1 MKPFNTNVLSKRRQ
15 SRRPLLAG
23 AFCVYFLL
31 SPAVFAL
38 DPSKSITQYNCQTW
52 THQNGFP
59 ANGVNAVTQTKDGY
73 VWLGTP
79 AGLVRFDGINFQLSD
94 LKQTAQIRSSFV
106 RSLSASRNDGLW
118 LGLNLGSFAFCDGK
132 DVKFRGKDEWGSL
145 SLNVLSLLETRN
157 GDLWIAAQTLAG
169 RLTPSGTFETILP
182 PPGKTEYYDV
192 GAVYEDAHGRIWL
205 GTTLKG
211 LYYWQQG
218 ALHKLPDPDLDQ
230 AVIRSLVVDQQG
242 RIWVG
247 TQTGLVCYNSDF
259 QKSPILVTRT
269 ETRALLVD
277 HLGALWVGTSGEGL
291 LRYWNGTVTHLRKID
306 GLADDFVTALA
317 EDREGSLWV
326 GTLGGLSQ
334 LSDIKIPTFSQSEGL
349 PGDVK
354 ISVSA
359 SSKGGVWVST
369 SRGICYFDGHT
380 NVLSYTNTTELGFSN
395 PYIMQSR
402 ETKDGLLYLITG
414 ARDVEVF
421 SGGRI
426 VAKYPNKEWVTALAE
441 DAKGVVAASGGELYR
456 ATTNSY
462 VPFTFAP
469 GVKAP
474 PGWIWDMVVGPDGS
488 LWVASTDGLFQIK
501 DGLVKPLTPDNG
513 VNNASAH
520 WVWLDEDGVVWAG
533 TTAGIARLKNGRL
546 RYIGRNDGLF
556 DNIIYA
562 LVLDDTGCFWA
573 HSDSGF
579 FRVSRKSLNDF
590 VDGKISRVECK
601 AYTDLTAVKSA
612 ERDQQIPSGC
622 KTLDGR
628 IAFATAQG
636 LVLIDPAHMPTNT
649 IRPPVH
655 IDIVRANGREFD
667 RNAVGTVP
675 PGKGELEFHF
685 TGLSFIAPQKMLFRY
700 RLEGYDKEWVEA
712 GNRRMAFYTN
722 LKPGHYAFRVIAANA
737 DGIWNE
743 AGDSYELELRPH
755 FYQTTWFDL
764 FCGALACAA
773 LAGVYGWRVRQ
784 LQRKQKSL
792 QEARDLLEQRV
803 KERTAELAHER
814 EALRESEGKL
824 RLFATQLERSNR
836 ELQDFAYVASHDLQ
850 EPLRKITVFGERL
863 KERNNGHFDP
873 ESLDYVDRMQKA
885 TGRMQ
890 TLINDLLSFSRVTT
904 KAQPFAP
911 VNLAEVAAGVVED
924 LEGRIEMVQGRVELG
939 NLPVID
945 AEPLQMRQLLQN
957 LIGNAL
963 KFRRPEEP
971 PVVKVDAE
979 IFPDPDAPD
988 NKLCRLTISDNCIG
1002 FEEKYVD
1009 RIFNVFQRLHTRN
1022 EYEGTGMGLAIVR
1035 KIALYHSGD
1044 VTAKSKPGEGSTF
1057 IVTIPATHPKP
1068 AETESPE
1075 QNTIHQN

>member
-1 MKPFNTNVLSKRRQ
+1 MKPFNPNVVSKKRP
-15 SRRPLLAG
+15 SRRALLAG
-23 AFCVYFLL
+23 AFGVYFLL

-52 THQNGFP
+52 TRQNGFP
-59 ANGVNAVTQTKDGY
+59 ANGINAVAQTKDGY
-73 VWLGTP
+73 IWLGTP

-94 LKQTAQIRSSFV
+94 LNQAAQIRSSFV
-106 RSLSASRNDGLW
+106 RSLAASRNGGLW

-132 DVKFRGKDEWGSL
+132 DVTFRGKEEWGSL

-169 RLTPSGTFETILP
+169 RLTPAGTFETILP
-182 PPGKTEYYDV
+182 PPGKNEFYDV
-192 GAVYEDAHGRIWL
+192 SAVYEDARGRVWL

-211 LYYWQQG
+211 LYYWQEG
-218 ALHKLPDPDLDQ
+218 TLNKFPDPALDQ
-230 AVIRSLVVDQQG
+230 GVIRSVVEDREG

-247 TQTGLVCYNSDF
+247 TQDGLVGYTADF
-259 QKSPILVTRT
+259 QKLPIQVSQF
-269 ETRALLVD
+269 ESRALLVD

-291 LRYWNGTVTHLRKID
+291 VRYWNGTVTRLRKID
-306 GLADDFVTALA
+306 GLANDFITALA

-326 GTLGGLSQ
+326 GTRSGLSQ
-334 LSDIKIPTFSQSEGL
+334 LSNIKIPTFGQAEGL
-349 PGDVK
+349 PGEVK
-354 ISVSA
+354 VSVSA
-359 SSKGGVWVST
+359 SSQGGIWVAT
-369 SRGICYFDGHT
+369 SSGFSGFDGRT
-380 NVLSYTNTTELGFSN
+380 NVQSYSGEVGLSN
-395 PYIMQSR
+395 PYVMR
-402 ETKDGLLYLITG
+402 TLETKDGHLYLITG
-414 ARDVEVF
+414 ARDVEIF
-421 SGGRI
+421 ANGKI

-441 DAKGVVAASGGELYR
+441 DAESVVAASGGELYR
-456 ATTNSY
+456 AKTNSY
-462 VPFTFAP
+462 VPFQFAA
-469 GVKAP
+469 GGKAP
-474 PGWIWDMVVGPDGS
+474 PGWVWGMVSGPDDS
-488 LWVASTDGLFQIK
+488 LWVASTDGLFQVK
-501 DGLVKPLTPDNG
+501 DGIVKHWAPENG
-513 VNNASAH
+513 ATNASAH
-520 WVWLDEDGVVWAG
+520 WICLDEDGVVWAG

-546 RYIGRNDGLF
+546 RYISRNDGLF

-562 LVLDDTGCFWA
+562 IVLDNAGCFWA

-579 FRVSRKSLNDF
+579 FRVSRQSLNDF
-590 VDGKISRVECK
+590 ADGKISRVECT

-612 ERDQQIPSGC
+612 ERDQQVPSGC
-622 KTLDGR
+622 KTPDGR

-636 LVLIDPAHMPTNT
+636 VVMIDPAHMPTNT

-655 IDIVRANGREFD
+655 IDSVRANGRELD
-667 RNAVGTVP
+667 PNAVETVP

-685 TGLSFIAPQKMLFRY
+685 AGLSYIAPQKMLFRY
-700 RLEGYDKEWVEA
+700 RLDGYDKEWVEA

-722 LKPGHYAFRVIAANA
+722 LKPGRYTFHVIAANA

-743 AGDSYELELRPH
+743 VGDSLELELRPH
-755 FYQTTWFDL
+755 FYQTTWFRL

-773 LAGVYGWRVRQ
+773 LAGVYAGRIRQ
-784 LQRKQKSL
+784 LRRKQKSL

-863 KERNNGHFDP
+863 KERNNGKFDQ

-911 VNLAEVAAGVVED
+911 LNLAEIAAGVVED
-924 LEGRIEMVQGRVELG
+924 LEGRIELVKGRVEVG
-939 NLPVID
+939 ALPVID
-945 AEPLQMRQLLQN
+945 AEPVQMRQLLQN

-971 PVVKVDAE
+971 PVVKVEAQLL
-979 IFPDPDAPD
+979 PDPDTPD
-988 NKLCRLTISDNCIG
+988 RKLCRLTVSDNCIG
-1002 FEEKYVD
+1002 FDEKYVD

-1035 KIALYHSGD
+1035 KIALYHGGD
-1044 VTAKSKPGEGSTF
+1044 ITAKSKPGEGSTF
-1057 IVTIPATHPKP
+1057 ILTIPATHPTQTP
-1068 AETESPE
+1068 TAHSDQEAMHE
-1075 QNTIHQN
+1075 N